1 MPLNAE
7 FPGEVHVRVD
17 DKWLEDYKNVDN
29 AVQDLTEL
37 DGTNTGRRQRPR
49 GISIG
54 FNGDNATAATATVYG
69 VLWAENKQQ
78 ADQYDLAV
86 GVVHPLAFRFIYPHG
101 TNGRHIKVYG

>member
-1 MPLNAE
+1 MINAE
-7 FPGEVHVRVD
+7 FPAEMHVRVD

-29 AVQDLTEL
+29 AVMDCTEA
-37 DGTNTGRRQRPR
+37 DGTNTGRRMRPR

-54 FNGDNATAATATVYG
+54 FNGSSTTAATATVYG

-78 ADQYDLAV
+78 ADFYDLAV
-86 GVVHPLAFRFIYPHG
+86 GVVHPLGFKFIYAHG